1 MRMYSDE
8 DIEALL
14 DDWPGLRRRPGKTP
28 HVCTLAGSVAFEST
42 PKGLPCI
49 TDTYALRLDVP
60 MGIPD
65 ALPRVFE
72 EGGRLRW
79 DPDDHVNSDGSLC
92 LGSPLRLRLLQRE
105 CQGLVSFVEASVVP
119 FLYAASWRAQGNKGY
134 PFSELAH
141 SGAGLIDD
149 YSAVVGFQG
158 HLPVANALAALS
170 LRRRV
175 ANKHP
180 CPCGGGRRLGVCA
193 CRTRINYLRRFAPRR
208 LWKQTHSEFL
218 VENPLPSMPRR
229 SKGSSKLR
237 TNFWVSCLKC
247 PA

>member
-1 MRMYSDE
+1 MRVYSDE

-14 DDWPGLRRRPGKTP
+14 DAWPRLRRRPGTTP
-28 HVCTLAGSVAFEST
+28 HVCTLAGSFEFEST

-49 TDTYALRLDVP
+49 ADTYALRLDVP

-65 ALPRVFE
+65 VLLRVAE
-72 EGGRLRW
+72 LGGRLRW

-105 CQGLVSFVEASVVP
+105 SQGLVAFVEASVVP

-141 SGAGLIDD
+141 FGAGLIDD
-149 YSAVVGFQG
+149 YSSIVGFHG
-158 HLPVANALAALS
+158 HLPVAHALAALS

-175 ANKHP
+175 ANKRP
-180 CPCGGGRRLGVCA
+180 CPCGGGRRLGACA
-193 CRTRINYLRRFAPRR
+193 CRTRLNGLRRIAPRR

-218 VENPLPSMPRR
+218 VENPLPRVPRR
-229 SKGSSKLR
+229 FKGSSKLR
-237 TNFWVSCLKC
+237 KLH
-247 PA
+247 